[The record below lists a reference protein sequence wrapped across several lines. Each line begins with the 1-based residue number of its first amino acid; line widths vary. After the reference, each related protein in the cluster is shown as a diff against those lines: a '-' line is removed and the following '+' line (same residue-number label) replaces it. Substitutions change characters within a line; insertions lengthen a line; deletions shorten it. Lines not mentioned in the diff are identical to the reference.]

1 MIDLNKIYTVT
12 AALNRLVADGT
23 LTQDDVSDNISIKV
37 IVPPQTHYGIDKE
50 FYRQSNNNN
59 LQGFEHIEAPI
70 IAVVDGVRLEI
81 TAEQNDMNNSN

>member
-1 MIDLNKIYTVT
+1 MMDLNKIYTVT